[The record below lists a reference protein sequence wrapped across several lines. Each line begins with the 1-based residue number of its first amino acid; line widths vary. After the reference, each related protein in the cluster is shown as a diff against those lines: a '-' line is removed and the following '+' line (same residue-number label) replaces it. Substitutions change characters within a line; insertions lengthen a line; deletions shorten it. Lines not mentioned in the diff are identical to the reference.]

1 MNANTKADL
10 YTRWHA
16 KAVAFGIFLN
26 ILLIVPLLFFPAEF
40 LSFVGAPTDK
50 LIWPRFAAILLIIIS
65 VFYIPAII
73 DLKRYRVIAWL
84 AIFPS
89 RCFGFTFFSIAVFVY
104 DQPMAFLLGVLI
116 DGSVA
121 VITLYFLSRVSTA
134 EYEENPYIDA
144 SQERAVRKGVYIAG
158 FSFLGLI
165 ILGFCAWLIL
175 LKPVPQHDSKDPV
188 WIFNHGSIGNE
199 DTQGIP
205 YWIWRV
211 LPKIFP
217 EHLPGNQDGYSALG
231 FYWEAGSE
239 LPVGFTKKTLGV
251 IPRVSFNCA
260 LCHQGSYRL
269 EGQHKSTLV
278 TAGAG
283 NRVDPQKYQLFLI
296 KAGQDPKF
304 ETGRIMTEIKAIY
317 DMPWWEKILYRFL
330 LIPLTKNG
338 LQGQSKTFAWMM
350 DKPEWGIGRIDPFN
364 PVKFNQLQLPV
375 DQTIGNSDMM
385 PLWAMNQVVNRKDKV
400 YALHWDGLNTDL
412 HEVVVAGGI
421 GDGMT
426 AVTYQRI
433 AKRIERVT
441 DFIRLQ
447 QPPRSPFKTDLPET
461 DPYHVDAV
469 RVDTGKTLYNKH
481 CADCHDAGGSRYRT
495 VIPVLEVNTDRHRLD
510 MWTMAARDRYMNYES
525 DQGNWNFKHWQH
537 QDGYVAVELTGLWLR
552 GPYLHNGSV
561 PTLKDLLK
569 PVSERPKAYCRESD
583 TVDPVNGGFLTGA
596 EGKPCDGFYFDT
608 AAPGNGNGGHEYGVD
623 LSDEDKAALL
633 SYLKTL

>member
-1 MNANTKADL
+1 MNANTKVDL

-26 ILLIVPLLFFPAEF
+26 ILLIVPLLFFPDQF
-40 LSFVGAPTDK
+40 LSLVGAPTDK

-65 VFYIPAII
+65 TFYVLAIV
-73 DLKRYRVIAWL
+73 DLKRYRAVAWL

-89 RCFGFTFFSIAVFVY
+89 RSFGFTFFLLAVFVY
-104 DQPMAFLLGVLI
+104 NQPAAFLLGVLV
-116 DGSVA
+116 DGTVA
-121 VITLYFLSRVSTA
+121 VLTLYFLTRVSAA
-134 EYEENPYIDA
+134 EYEENKYIDV
-144 SQERAVRKGVYIAG
+144 SRERAVRKGVYIAG
-158 FSFLGLI
+158 FSFLGLLV
-165 ILGFCAWLIL
+165 LGLCAWLVL
-175 LKPVPQHDSKDPV
+175 LKPVPQPQTKDPV

-199 DTQGIP
+199 DAQGIP

-231 FYWEAGSE
+231 FYWKAGEE

-283 NRVDPQKYQLFLI
+283 NRVDSQKYQLFLI
-296 KAGQDPKF
+296 NAGKDPKF
-304 ETGRIMTEIKAIY
+304 ETGRIMEEIKAIY
-317 DMPWWEKILYRFL
+317 DMPLWEEIIYRFL
-330 LIPLTKNG
+330 LIPLTKSG
-338 LQGQSKTFAWMM
+338 LQDLGKLFAWMQ

-364 PVKFNQLQLPV
+364 PVKFNQLELPV
-375 DQTIGNSDMM
+375 DETVGNSDMM
-385 PLWAMNQVVNRKDKV
+385 PLWALNQVVERKDKV

-426 AVTYQRI
+426 ATTYQQI
-433 AKRIERVT
+433 TERIERIT

-447 QPPRSPFKTDLPET
+447 QPPASPFRTDLPES
-461 DPYHVDAV
+461 DPYHVDAAEV
-469 RVDTGKTLYNKH
+469 RTGRSLYARH
-481 CADCHDAGGSRYRT
+481 CADCHDVGGTRYRT
-495 VIPVLEVNTDRHRLD
+495 VIPVLEVNTDRNRLD
-510 MWTMAARDRYMNYES
+510 MWTTAARDRYMNYQRDE
-525 DQGNWNFKHWQH
+525 GNWNFSHWQKME
-537 QDGYVAVELTGLWLR
+537 GYVAVELTGLWLR

-561 PTLKDLLK
+561 PTLKDLLL
-569 PVSERPKAYCRESD
+569 PSAERPEAYCRGSD
-583 TVDPVNGGFLTGA
+583 TVDPVNGGFKAGRDRDS
-596 EGKPCDGFYFDT
+596 CDGFYYDT
-608 AAPGNGNGGHEYGVD
+608 TVKGNGNGGHEYGVN
-623 LSDEDKAALL
+623 LSETDKAALL